1 MEEQCVDIVLSE
13 NDDVD
18 DKDEIVSRIKHIPG
32 TAIDKIYT
40 YIRLCV
46 WHIVGLNFECSRSCW
61 RFASKECVSKIN

>member
-32 TAIDKIYT
+32 TAIDKIYIHT
-40 YIRLCV
+40 IVCV
-46 WHIVGLNFECSRSCW
+46 AYSGTEL
-61 RFASKECVSKIN
+61 